1 MMANILIIIQV
12 FSGPCSFLIA
22 GKEDWKIGKMEIL
35 D

>member
-1 MMANILIIIQV
+1 MMANILIKHNYFLV
-12 FSGPCSFLIA
+12 FVLFLIA